1 MDKYIIDNPVGAV
14 AVHAMGGLRGKIA
27 VGLFIDD
34 DDLLNLT
41 HSQSGLLKG
50 GGLYLLGVQLLACIA
65 VSLSSMIT
73 TYLILKGID
82 YYVPIHLAPPEEI
95 LGTDFVEHDVRHK
108 GYNYEVMMT
117 ELANLG
123 LKLRHPRIHNPPRSQ
138 WDDHLI

>member
-1 MDKYIIDNPVGAV
+1 MVLVILYAKV
-14 AVHAMGGLRGKIA
+14 AQNHMAIKKVCVAPRSRVALFNRLRSQTVDIFMLRA
-27 VGLFIDD
+27 SMPA
-34 DDLLNLT
+34 LLN
-41 HSQSGLLKG
+41 
-50 GGLYLLGVQLLACIA
+50 GV
-65 VSLSSMIT
+65 LSPFIS
-73 TYLILKGID
+73 GID